1 MHKRNIGILT
11 ERMPHKNSRCK
22 EEAGA
27 GEEADA
33 GRREAR
39 GRRPVQGRRPRV
51 EAAAASSMSGAAAS
65 GLTAGEVN
73 RRTLEDSTERAR
85 A

>member
-27 GEEADA
+27 GEE
-33 GRREAR
+33 G
-39 GRRPVQGRRPRV
+39 G
-51 EAAAASSMSGAAAS
+51 
-65 GLTAGEVN
+65 AGEEAGAGEGAGAGDISKTN
-73 RRTLEDSTERAR
+73 KAH
-85 A
+85 